1 MKNSQSPAKYIKI
14 FIYIRFLKS
23 KIYGPQTALLKEI
36 YTNIYKNIIILYI
49 LVEYILRI
57 RRVLGG
63 KNFYIFIYLAFFED
77 MKSISARY
85 SWLFMAFIIYKNG
98 FKMACVVL
106 PKNIKF
112 FYLDWV
118 VTKKITQ
125 KIKTTFF
132 KTSTIAIH
140 NSLSYNLTM
149 ILFCTIIINSYCKLH
164 VDQFKTVA

>member
-1 MKNSQSPAKYIKI
+1 MKNSQSRAKYIKI

-23 KIYGPQTALLKEI
+23 KIYALQTALLKEKH
-36 YTNIYKNIIILYI
+36 TNIYKNIIILYI

-77 MKSISARY
+77 IKSISARY
-85 SWLFMAFIIYKNG
+85 SWLLMAFIIYKNG

-118 VTKKITQ
+118 VTKK
-125 KIKTTFF
+125 
-132 KTSTIAIH
+132 
-140 NSLSYNLTM
+140 
-149 ILFCTIIINSYCKLH
+149 KLH
-164 VDQFKTVA
+164 KKSKQRFLRQALLQFTTDYRIIWQWYFFVIKFENVV